1 MTRYWVIA
9 PAEYRDQDAFN
20 RCWDYCRNNG
30 VIAIGWDLGEA
41 PRSQEHLEELFNRR
55 AEEKGWSPFGWH
67 MLRKFWFE
75 IQPGDRIIARA
86 GPKENRGHRRD
97 SGQGILRRRSGKTHL
112 GTQLPARPVG

>member
-9 PAEYRDQDAFN
+9 PAEYRNPDEFD
-20 RCWDYCRNNG
+20 RCWSYDRQNG

-55 AEEKGWSPFGWH
+55 AEKEGWKEGWTSLGLH

-75 IQPGDRIIARA
+75 IQPEDRIIARA
-86 GPKENRGHRRD
+86 GRKRIVGIGENEHGEEHRR
-97 SGQGILRRRSGKTHL
+97 SPA
-112 GTQLPARPVG
+112 LPS